1 MKDGPGSIE
10 IADAALFLDFDGT
23 LVRIVD
29 RPDQVMLE
37 PVIRTA
43 IGDLVDLTDGAVA
56 IVSGR
61 EIEQL
66 DHFLAP
72 LRLPSAGSHGMERR
86 NAGGDNIGRSA
97 GAFVPDD
104 VITGLRSHAETHD
117 LLLENKASSIA
128 IHFRNAP
135 ALQGETRSLADALAA
150 PHPSLRVIH
159 GHMVAEIASTEQ
171 DKGGALRA
179 FMGEAPFEG
188 RIPIAVG
195 DDTTDEDAFRAA
207 QDLGG
212 IGIRIGGTNTCAA
225 VWFSDI
231 DAFQNW
237 LTNSVASGTLEFER
251 KTL

>member
-1 MKDGPGSIE
+1 MTDGPGTIE
-10 IADAALFLDFDGT
+10 IKNAALFLDFDGT
-23 LVRIVD
+23 LVRITD
-29 RPDQVMLE
+29 RPDQVKLE
-37 PVIRTA
+37 PPMRA
-43 IGDLVDLTDGAVA
+43 ALDSLVELTGEAVA
-56 IVSGR
+56 IISGR
-61 EIEQL
+61 EIKEL
-66 DHFLAP
+66 DRFLAP
-72 LRLPSAGSHGMERR
+72 LTLPSAGSHGMERR
-86 NAGGDNIGRSA
+86 NASGKNVGVST
-97 GAFVPDD
+97 GASVPTD
-104 VITGLRSHAETHD
+104 VTSGLRTHAETHD
-117 LLLENKASSIA
+117 LLLEDKASSIA

-135 ALQGETRSLADALAA
+135 ALEQETRSLADELAA

-179 FMGEAPFEG
+179 FMQEAPFKG
-188 RIPIAVG
+188 RTPVAVG

-237 LTNSVASGTLEFER
+237 LTKSVALETLEFER
-251 KTL
+251 KSV